1 MVPFRPQL
9 FIYHFQRTA
18 PTKQMNLSGKNGL
31 VLGASRGIGLA
42 IARKLATQGVRLALP
57 WHDWPE
63 SCAEMEG
70 EFAAMNMGHITM
82 QADLQDVDAVRDMVE
97 SISEQF
103 GSLHFLINN
112 IERGGMPVVHGSYH
126 RQVNRKQW
134 QLEMETTL
142 HAKWLVFE
150 QCLDLLR
157 KAGEAS
163 VVNISSIAAITGRS
177 GPAGMLFN
185 DGYAA
190 ANRGISSL
198 TETWARLGA
207 PDIRVNEVMI
217 GLIDQRHGPGTRGW
231 ELLDEDARKELLNHT
246 LLNRTGTPDEVAD
259 TVLFLLRDADFM
271 TGSVIRLDGGFVLG
285 GDRTPVM
292 PDGVV

>member
-1 MVPFRPQL
+1 M
-9 FIYHFQRTA
+9 
-18 PTKQMNLSGKNGL
+18 KLSGKNGL

-42 IARKLATQGVRLALP
+42 IARKLAGQGVRLALP

-63 SCAEMEG
+63 SCEEMES
-70 EFAAMNMGHITM
+70 EFSSMDMGHITM
-82 QADLQDVDAVRDMVE
+82 QTDLQDANAVRDMLE
-97 SISEQF
+97 SIGEQF
-103 GSLHFLINN
+103 GSLHILVNN

-126 RQVNRKQW
+126 RQINQKQW

-150 QCLDLLR
+150 QCLNLLR
-157 KAGEAS
+157 KADQAS

-198 TETWARLGA
+198 TETWARIGA

-217 GLIDQRHGPGTRGW
+217 GLIDQRHGSGTRGW
-231 ELLDEDARKELLNHT
+231 ALLNENVQEKLLDHT
-246 LLNRTGTPDEVAD
+246 LLKRTGTPDEVAD

-271 TGSVIRLDGGFVLG
+271 TGSVLRMDGGFVLG
-285 GDRTPVM
+285 GEGVPEM
-292 PDGVV
+292 PNGVV